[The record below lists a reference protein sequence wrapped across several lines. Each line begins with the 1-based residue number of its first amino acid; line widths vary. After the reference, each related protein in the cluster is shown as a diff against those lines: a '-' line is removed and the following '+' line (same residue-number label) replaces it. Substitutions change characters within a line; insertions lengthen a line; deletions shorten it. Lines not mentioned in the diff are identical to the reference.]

1 MKWQPGILRS
11 LRISRFKS
19 TKRSSL
25 DKSKFPFTLLQR
37 VEGFVEEFA
46 ASGSDHKRYGNLK
59 NGVADIKNHKWF
71 GSTDWIAIYQ
81 RKVTPA
87 SFSNKEN
94 QAGRLFEALYPRVNG
109 PEDTRH
115 FVEDIKE
122 EDDLFKIASENV
134 CADKFKDF

>member
-1 MKWQPGILRS
+1 MLQEYIAAFGVCMRFVVHLHGIVVV
-11 LRISRFKS
+11 FMG
-19 TKRSSL
+19 
-25 DKSKFPFTLLQR
+25 Q
-37 VEGFVEEFA
+37 
-46 ASGSDHKRYGNLK
+46 
-59 NGVADIKNHKWF
+59 
-71 GSTDWIAIYQ
+71 
-81 RKVTPA
+81 VTPA